1 MKALFNSWLVRAVAL
16 MFAASVAFAQ
26 ERVPFRDEEL
36 DQMLAPIAL
45 YPDPLLSQVLMAS
58 TYPLEVVQASRWS
71 RANPRLK
78 GQEAVRAVESQ
89 DWDPSVKSLA
99 AFPQVLTMMDQKLE
113 WTERVGEAFLAQPE
127 DVMDSVQKLRRQA
140 EIAGNL
146 RSNEQMRVAREGE
159 YITIAPPAPQ
169 VVYVPYYDPRV
180 VYGTW
185 WYPAYPPVYWAPAP
199 AYYVVPAHRPAFL
212 WGSGIAIS
220 AGFFFGHTDWHH
232 RHVTVHKHV
241 THVVNRTT
249 VINNA
254 PTNVTRTVWR
264 HDPKHRRGVPFRN
277 AEARQ
282 RFEQRTATATP
293 ATLAPRASNP
303 PAEARQRQ
311 VDERR
316 KTVEQRRDDRKAERR
331 VERREPAIP
340 QAAAPGGNTGTSS
353 AANRNTDRA
362 KQAPRPEARNAQPSG
377 ERQVERIEGGKDTER
392 RESAPPRAAVNGE
405 GKARPPANRDA
416 GQTRPAPKPEARSA
430 QPEPRPESRSPQQT
444 ERRESAPQRAAP
456 GGNNN
461 RQPANREAERPR
473 PAARP
478 DASNAQPAARPQ
490 ARAPQPA
497 AERRVERRE
506 APRPQARSVEPRP
519 TVARPT
525 PRVEPRGVGQ
535 ARAVQPSQPRASPT
549 RAAPAPRAERN
560 QQRNDRQPRS

>member
-1 MKALFNSWLVRAVAL
+1 MKALFNSWMVRAVAL
-16 MFAASVAFAQ
+16 MLAASVAFAQ
-26 ERVPFRDEEL
+26 DRVPFRDEEL

-78 GQEAVRAVESQ
+78 GQEAVRSVDGQ
-89 DWDPSVKSLA
+89 DWDPSVKSLT

-146 RSNEQMRVAREGE
+146 RSNEQMRVEREGE

-212 WGSGIAIS
+212 WGSGVAIS

-241 THVVNRTT
+241 THVNRTT

-254 PTNVTRTVWR
+254 PTNVTRNVWR

-282 RFEQRTATATP
+282 RFEQRTAAAP
-293 ATLAPRASNP
+293 QSNLAPRASNP
-303 PAEARQRQ
+303 PAAEARQRQ

-316 KTVEQRRDDRKAERR
+316 KAAEQRRDDRKAERR
-331 VERREPAIP
+331 EPAAP
-340 QAAAPGGNTGTSS
+340 QAAAPGVNSGNPS
-353 AANRNTDRA
+353 ANRATDRA
-362 KQAPRPEARNAQPSG
+362 KQASRPEARNARPSG
-377 ERQVERIEGGKDTER
+377 ERQVERIEGGKGAER
-392 RESAPPRAAVNGE
+392 RESAPPRAAANGD

-416 GQTRPAPKPEARSA
+416 GQARPAPKPETRSA
-430 QPEPRPESRSPQQT
+430 QPEPRPQPRSPQQT
-444 ERRESAPQRAAP
+444 ERREPAPQRAAP
-456 GGNNN
+456 NGNNN
-461 RQPANREAERPR
+461 RQPANREAERQR

-478 DASNAQPAARPQ
+478 DARNAQPAARPQ
-490 ARAPQPA
+490 ARAPQPT

-506 APRPQARSVEPRP
+506 APRPQARSVEQSRPAAAQHRPASVNAPRA
-519 TVARPT
+519 TAPT
-525 PRVEPRGVGQ
+525 PRQAQRG
-535 ARAVQPSQPRASPT
+535 ASDQ
-549 RAAPAPRAERN
+549 R
-560 QQRNDRQPRS
+560 RNDRPPRGRDS

>member
-1 MKALFNSWLVRAVAL
+1 MKALFNSWITRALAL
-16 MFAASVAFAQ
+16 MLVASVAFAQ
-26 ERVPFRDEEL
+26 DRVPFRDEEL

-71 RANPRLK
+71 RGNPRMK

-89 DWDPSVKSLA
+89 DWDPSVKSLT
-99 AFPQVLTMMDQKLE
+99 AFPQVLTMLDQKLE

-159 YITIAPPAPQ
+159 YITISPPAPQ

-212 WGSGIAIS
+212 WGSGVAIS

-241 THVVNRTT
+241 NHVTVNRTT
-249 VINNA
+249 VVNA
-254 PTNVTRTVWR
+254 PAATTRTVWR
-264 HDPKHRRGVPFRN
+264 HDPAHRRGVPFRN
-277 AEARQ
+277 ADARQ
-282 RFEQRTATATP
+282 RFEQRTVATRTS
-293 ATLAPRASNP
+293 TAPRASNP
-303 PAEARQRQ
+303 PAETRQRQ
-311 VDERR
+311 MDERR
-316 KTVEQRRDDRKAERR
+316 KAAEQRRDDRKAERR
-331 VERREPAIP
+331 EPATP
-340 QAAAPGGNTGTSS
+340 QAAAPGVNPS
-353 AANRNTDRA
+353 ASQNADRANRA
-362 KQAPRPEARNAQPSG
+362 SRPEARNAQPSG
-377 ERQVERIEGGKDTER
+377 ERRVERIEGGKGAER
-392 RESAPPRAAVNGE
+392 RESAPPRAAAKDD
-405 GKARPPANRDA
+405 GKARPPANREA
-416 GQTRPAPKPEARSA
+416 GQARPAPKPETKRA
-430 QPEPRPESRSPQQT
+430 QPEPRPQSRSPQQT
-444 ERRESAPQRAAP
+444 ERREPAAPQRAAP
-456 GGNNN
+456 GGNNKG
-461 RQPANREAERPR
+461 QPANREAERPR

-478 DASNAQPAARPQ
+478 DARNSQSAARPQ
-490 ARAPQPA
+490 ARTPQPT

-519 TVARPT
+519 AVARPA
-525 PRVEPRGVGQ
+525 PRVEHRGTGQ
-535 ARAVQPSQPRASPT
+535 ARAAQPSQPRASPT
-549 RAAPAPRAERN
+549 RAAPAPRAEGN
-560 QQRNDRQPRS
+560 QRRIDRQPRS

>member
-26 ERVPFRDEEL
+26 DRVPFRDEEL

-220 AGFFFGHTDWHH
+220 AGFFFGHDGDQQCAHE
-232 RHVTVHKHV
+232 RDEDRVAA
-241 THVVNRTT
+241 RSEASPRRALPQCRGAAAFRAADRRC
-249 VINNA
+249 NA
-254 PTNVTRTVWR
+254 SHPGT
-264 HDPKHRRGVPFRN
+264 
-277 AEARQ
+277 A
-282 RFEQRTATATP
+282 RFESACRSTP
-293 ATLAPRASNP
+293 
-303 PAEARQRQ
+303 
-311 VDERR
+311 
-316 KTVEQRRDDRKAERR
+316 
-331 VERREPAIP
+331 
-340 QAAAPGGNTGTSS
+340 APGG
-353 AANRNTDRA
+353 
-362 KQAPRPEARNAQPSG
+362 
-377 ERQVERIEGGKDTER
+377 
-392 RESAPPRAAVNGE
+392 
-405 GKARPPANRDA
+405 
-416 GQTRPAPKPEARSA
+416 
-430 QPEPRPESRSPQQT
+430 
-444 ERRESAPQRAAP
+444 
-456 GGNNN
+456 
-461 RQPANREAERPR
+461 
-473 PAARP
+473 
-478 DASNAQPAARPQ
+478 
-490 ARAPQPA
+490 RAPQGSGTA
-497 AERRVERRE
+497 ARRS
-506 APRPQARSVEPRP
+506 QGGTAR
-519 TVARPT
+519 
-525 PRVEPRGVGQ
+525 G
-535 ARAVQPSQPRASPT
+535 
-549 RAAPAPRAERN
+549 AA
-560 QQRNDRQPRS
+560 